1 MITRLTHR
9 PVSRIE
15 VPSDTA
21 LPTAVWSDWSCVV
34 RLVVSDPAALAPATV
49 QLEAMMARVERA
61 SSRFVIDS
69 ELNWANANV
78 GRPVAVSRTLANLVD
93 VALGEASRSC
103 GALDPTIGRDLV
115 RLGYDRDIHL
125 VSDSDE
131 EAPPAVGPRPS
142 WRDVKLDQFAGL
154 LTVPVGCSLDL
165 GASAKACTADWAA
178 ADLGQRFDCD
188 VLVEIGGDLAVSGRK
203 RDWQVTVAEKAGVAR
218 HAQQVTLSAG
228 GMATSTTTI
237 RRWQR
242 GDHEINHIVDPA
254 SGQPANGPWR
264 TVTVA
269 AESATHA
276 NTCTTTAIVLGD
288 EALAFLHEQNVA
300 ARLIDRAGE
309 IVTIGGWP
317 C

>member
-1 MITRLTHR
+1 MITRLTQQ
-9 PVSRIE
+9 PSARI
-15 VPSDTA
+15 DILDDAA

-34 RLVVSDPAALAPATV
+34 RLVVSDPAVLTPANI

-61 SSRFVIDS
+61 SSRFVVDS
-69 ELNWANANV
+69 ELNWANVNG
-78 GRPVAVSRTLANLVD
+78 GRPVAVSRTLANLVE
-93 VALGEASRSC
+93 VALGEASRSS
-103 GALDPTIGRDLV
+103 GAVDPTIGRDLV

-125 VSDSDE
+125 VSDSEDE
-131 EAPPAVGPRPS
+131 VAPANGPRPS
-142 WRDVKLDQFAGL
+142 WREVKLDQFAGL

-178 ADLGQRFDCD
+178 ADLAQRFDCD

-203 RDWQVTVAEKAGVAR
+203 RDWQVVVAEKAGVAR
-218 HAQQVTLSAG
+218 HAQQVTLGRG

-269 AESATHA
+269 ADSATHA
-276 NTCTTTAIVLGD
+276 NTCSTAAIVLGD

-300 ARLIDRAGE
+300 ARLIDRSGE
-309 IVTIGGWP
+309 VVTIGGWP